1 MFLRH
6 EMREYIFQYVKESP
20 RIFSPVWEKI
30 SAAKIDCVSF
40 SPNAVNPMT
49 TAKGVYSDKGLTVL
63 FQSDEKNVL
72 ARYKSVNEKPWTD
85 SCVEIFF
92 NPSPDASDKY
102 FNFELSAGGGLL
114 IGYGEGREDRLRC
127 DFELDI
133 FDIETDIKPDGWMAK
148 LTIPFSFVLGYAKEF
163 RDVFAGNFQKCGD
176 ETQSPHF
183 VVWNEIKSNIPDF
196 HKPEFFGKFI
206 LG

>member
-1 MFLRH
+1 MK
-6 EMREYIFQYVKESP
+6 EYIFKYLPENPK
-20 RIFSPVWEKI
+20 IFSPIWEGVSK
-30 SAAKIDCVSF
+30 ARIDCVSF
-40 SPNAVNPMT
+40 SPKAINPMT
-49 TAKGVYSDKGLTVL
+49 TVKGVYSDKGLTVL

-72 ARYKSVNEKPWTD
+72 ARYKGVNEKPWTD

-92 NPSPDASDKY
+92 NPCPTLSDKY

-114 IGYGEGREDRLRC
+114 IGYGEERGNRLRC
-127 DFELDI
+127 DFTLDI
-133 FDIETDIKPDGWMAK
+133 FDIETEIKSDGWTAK
-148 LTIPFSFVLGYAKEF
+148 LTIPFSFVLKYAEEF
-163 RDVFAGNFQKCGD
+163 HNVFSGNFQKCGD

-206 LG
+206 LGRKKN

>member
-1 MFLRH
+1 MK
-6 EMREYIFQYVKESP
+6 EYIFKYLRENPK
-20 RIFSPVWEKI
+20 IFSPIWEGV
-30 SAAKIDCVSF
+30 SEARIDCVSF
-40 SPNAVNPMT
+40 SPKAINPMT
-49 TAKGVYSDKGLTVL
+49 TIKGVYSDKGLTVL

-72 ARYKSVNEKPWTD
+72 ARYKGVNEKPWTD

-92 NPSPDASDKY
+92 NPCPTLSDKY

-114 IGYGEGREDRLRC
+114 IGYGEGRENRLRC
-127 DFELDI
+127 DFTLDI
-133 FDIETDIKPDGWMAK
+133 FDIETEIKSDGWTAK
-148 LTIPFSFVLGYAKEF
+148 LTIPFSFVLKYAEEF
-163 RDVFAGNFQKCGD
+163 HNVFSGNFQKCGD

>member
-1 MFLRH
+1 MK
-6 EMREYIFQYVKESP
+6 EYIFKYLPENPK
-20 RIFSPVWEKI
+20 IFSPIWEGVSK
-30 SAAKIDCVSF
+30 ARIDCVSF
-40 SPNAVNPMT
+40 SPKAINPMT
-49 TAKGVYSDKGLTVL
+49 TVKGVYSDKGLTVL

-72 ARYKSVNEKPWTD
+72 ARYKGVNEKPWTD

-92 NPSPDASDKY
+92 NPCPTLSNKY

-114 IGYGEGREDRLRC
+114 IGYGEERGNRLRC
-127 DFELDI
+127 DFTLDI
-133 FDIETDIKPDGWMAK
+133 FDIETEIKSDGWTAK
-148 LTIPFSFVLGYAKEF
+148 LTIPFSFVLKYAEEF
-163 RDVFAGNFQKCGD
+163 HNVFSGNFQKCGD

>member
-1 MFLRH
+1 MK
-6 EMREYIFQYVKESP
+6 EYIFKYLPENPK
-20 RIFSPVWEKI
+20 IFSPIWEGVSK
-30 SAAKIDCVSF
+30 ARIDCVSF
-40 SPNAVNPMT
+40 SPKAINPMT
-49 TAKGVYSDKGLTVL
+49 TVKGVYSDKGLTVL

-72 ARYKSVNEKPWTD
+72 ARYKGVNEKPWTD

-92 NPSPDASDKY
+92 NPCPTLSDKY

-114 IGYGEGREDRLRC
+114 IGYGEERGNRLRC
-127 DFELDI
+127 DFTLDI
-133 FDIETDIKPDGWMAK
+133 FDIETEIKSDGWTAK
-148 LTIPFSFVLGYAKEF
+148 LTIPFSFVLKYAEEF
-163 RDVFAGNFQKCGD
+163 HNVFSGNFQKCGD

>member
-1 MFLRH
+1 MK
-6 EMREYIFQYVKESP
+6 EYIFKYLPENPK
-20 RIFSPVWEKI
+20 IFSPIWEGV
-30 SAAKIDCVSF
+30 SEARIDCVSF
-40 SPNAVNPMT
+40 SPKAINPMT
-49 TAKGVYSDKGLTVL
+49 TVKGVYSDKGLTVL

-72 ARYKSVNEKPWTD
+72 ARYKGVNEKPWTD

-92 NPSPDASDKY
+92 NPCPTLSDKY

-114 IGYGEGREDRLRC
+114 IGYGEERGNRLRC
-127 DFELDI
+127 DFTLDI
-133 FDIETDIKPDGWMAK
+133 FDIETEIKSDGWTAK
-148 LTIPFSFVLGYAKEF
+148 LTIPFSFVLKYAEEF
-163 RDVFAGNFQKCGD
+163 YNVFSGNFQKCGD

>member
-1 MFLRH
+1 MK
-6 EMREYIFQYVKESP
+6 EYIFKYLPENPK
-20 RIFSPVWEKI
+20 IFSPIWEGVSK
-30 SAAKIDCVSF
+30 ARIDCVSF
-40 SPNAVNPMT
+40 SPKAINPKT
-49 TAKGVYSDKGLTVL
+49 TIKGVYSDKGLTVL

-72 ARYKSVNEKPWTD
+72 ARYKGVNEKPWTD

-92 NPSPDASDKY
+92 NPCPTLSDMY

-114 IGYGEGREDRLRC
+114 IGYGEGRGNRLRC
-127 DFELDI
+127 DFTLDI
-133 FDIETDIKPDGWMAK
+133 FDIETEIKSDGWIAK
-148 LTIPFSFVLGYAKEF
+148 LTIPFSFVLSYAEEF
-163 RDVFAGNFQKCGD
+163 HNVFSGNFQKCGD

-206 LG
+206 LGRKKN

>member
-1 MFLRH
+1 MK
-6 EMREYIFQYVKESP
+6 EYIFKYLPENPKV
-20 RIFSPVWEKI
+20 FSPIWEGVSK
-30 SAAKIDCVSF
+30 ARIDCVSF
-40 SPNAVNPMT
+40 SPKAINPMT
-49 TAKGVYSDKGLTVL
+49 TVKGVYSDKGLTVL

-72 ARYKSVNEKPWTD
+72 ARYKGVNEKPWTD

-92 NPSPDASDKY
+92 NPCPTLSDKY

-114 IGYGEGREDRLRC
+114 IGYGEERGNRLRC
-127 DFELDI
+127 DFTLDI
-133 FDIETDIKPDGWMAK
+133 FDIETEIKSDGWTAK
-148 LTIPFSFVLGYAKEF
+148 LTIPFSFVLKYAEEF
-163 RDVFAGNFQKCGD
+163 HNVFSGNFQKCGD